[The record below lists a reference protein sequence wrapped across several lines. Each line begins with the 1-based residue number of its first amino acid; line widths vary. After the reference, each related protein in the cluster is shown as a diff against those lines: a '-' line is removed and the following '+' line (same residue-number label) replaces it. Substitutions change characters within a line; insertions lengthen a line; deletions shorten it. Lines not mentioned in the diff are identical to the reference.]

1 MKFIAATIKATIK
14 DAEKVMTENGF
25 TDFTFTGASY
35 TNGASFYFTLCDNRK
50 VRVSD
55 HPLTGNRAFDVIQLS
70 LFKVKEFTSKASNLS
85 TFKLTK
91 EMIEA
96 AAKRKSL

>member
-1 MKFIAATIKATIK
+1 MKFIAAKIEATIK

-35 TNGASFYFTLCDNRK
+35 TNGASFYFTLFDNRK